1 MPVILDWQHV
11 AARLMLTVVAGLII
25 GFNRGEHGRP
35 AGMRTTLL
43 VCLAASLSMIQANLL
58 MNSVGKAHDSFVVLD
73 LMRLPLGILSG
84 MGFIGAGAILRKD
97 SLVLGVTTAATL
109 WFSTMMGLC
118 FGGGQLSLGTSA
130 LVLGLITL
138 WGLKHVEGAIRQ
150 DVRATL
156 TVVLCKMGP
165 SDEEIRAGIAQSE
178 CKIISWGITY
188 NQHGEYRQIRSEIER
203 RVLPSET
210 RPPDFISQLVENSHV
225 SEVQWKPQGLPAESA
240 SQQSEPKGTP
250 IPISGPK

>member
-1 MPVILDWQHV
+1 MPVTLDWQQV
-11 AARLMLTVVAGLII
+11 ALRLVLTVVAGLII

-58 MNSVGKAHDSFVVLD
+58 MNSVGKAQNSFVVLD

-109 WFSTMMGLC
+109 WFTTMMGLC
-118 FGGGQLSLGTSA
+118 FGGGQISLGIAA
-130 LVLGLITL
+130 LFLGLGTL
-138 WGLKHVEGAIRQ
+138 WGLKHVEGGFRQ
-150 DVRATL
+150 DILATL
-156 TVVLCKMGP
+156 TVVVSRMGP
-165 SDEEIRAGIAQSE
+165 SDDEIRGNITHDA
-178 CKIISWGITY
+178 CTVISWGISY
-188 NQHGEYRQIRSEIER
+188 MDHGEQRQIRTEIQR
-203 RVLPSET
+203 RVLPSDT
-210 RPPDFISQLVENSHV
+210 KPPAFIARLAENAQV
-225 SEVQWKPQGLPAESA
+225 LGIEWKPQGLPAESG
-240 SQQSEPKGTP
+240 SQQSEPKGTS

>member
-1 MPVILDWQHV
+1 MPVTLDWEHIALRLILTV
-11 AARLMLTVVAGLII
+11 AAGLVI

-58 MNSVGKAHDSFVVLD
+58 MNSVGKAQDSFVVLD

-118 FGGGQLSLGTSA
+118 FGGGQLGLGVAA
-130 LVLGLITL
+130 LILGLGTL
-138 WGLKHVEGAIRQ
+138 WGLKYVESMFRQ

-156 TVVLCKMGP
+156 TVVLSKTGP
-165 SDEEIRAGIAQSE
+165 SDDEIRGGIAQSA
-178 CKIISWGITY
+178 CTIISWGISY
-188 NQHGEYRQIRSEIER
+188 MDQGKRRQIRSEIQW

-210 RPPDFISQLVENSHV
+210 RPPAFIAQLAENAHV
-225 SEVQWKPQGLPAESA
+225 LGVQWKPQGLPAESE
-240 SQQSEPKGTP
+240 SHQSEPKGTP
-250 IPISGPK
+250 IPISEPR